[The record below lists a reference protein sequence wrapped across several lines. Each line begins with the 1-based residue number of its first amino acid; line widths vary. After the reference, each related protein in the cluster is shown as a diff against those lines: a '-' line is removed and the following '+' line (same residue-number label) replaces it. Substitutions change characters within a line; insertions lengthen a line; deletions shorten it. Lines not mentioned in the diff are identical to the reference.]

1 MEQEKIKVEEKETK
15 KEKKSKE
22 KELIDALN
30 LKVKELEDKNLRI
43 SAEMINSLRRK
54 DEDNARVMKY
64 ANESLIIDLL
74 TTIDNFERALNIE
87 TSNEDITNY
96 QKGMKMIYDS
106 LINTLSKYE
115 VSVIDALDKE
125 FDPTYHQAV
134 MTEKVEGK
142 NSGIV
147 IEVLQKGYIYKDKV
161 IRPAMVKVSE

>member
-1 MEQEKIKVEEKETK
+1 MEQEEIKETK
-15 KEKKSKE
+15 KEKKNKE
-22 KELIDALN
+22 KELIEALN

-115 VSVIDALDKE
+115 VSIIDALDKE

>member
-1 MEQEKIKVEEKETK
+1 MEQEEIKETK

-22 KELIDALN
+22 KELIEALN

-74 TTIDNFERALNIE
+74 TTIDNLERALNIE

>member
-1 MEQEKIKVEEKETK
+1 MEEEVKVEEQETK

-22 KELIDALN
+22 KELIEALN

-64 ANESLIIDLL
+64 ANESLIEDILNVV
-74 TTIDNFERALNIE
+74 DNFDRALNQN
-87 TSNEDITNY
+87 SNSEDVVNY
-96 QKGMKMIYDS
+96 QKGMKMIYDN
-106 LINTLSKYE
+106 LISILEKYE
-115 VSVIDALDKE
+115 VKEIEALDKE

-142 NSGIV
+142 ESNIV
-147 IEVLQKGYIYKDKV
+147 IEVLRKGYMYKDKV
-161 IRPAMVKVSE
+161 IRPVMVKVSE

>member
-1 MEQEKIKVEEKETK
+1 MEEEVKVEEKENK
-15 KEKKSKE
+15 KEKKNKE
-22 KELIDALN
+22 KELIEALN

-54 DEDNARVMKY
+54 DEDTARVMKY
-64 ANESLIIDLL
+64 ANESLIDDILNVV
-74 TTIDNFERALNIE
+74 DNFDRALNQN
-87 TSNEDITNY
+87 SSSEDVLNY
-96 QKGMKMIYDS
+96 QKGMQMIYDN
-106 LINTLSKYE
+106 LINILEKYE
-115 VSVIDALDKE
+115 VKEIEALDKE

>member
-1 MEQEKIKVEEKETK
+1 MEEEIKVEEKESK

-22 KELIDALN
+22 KELINALN

-64 ANESLIIDLL
+64 ANESLIMDLL
-74 TTIDNFERALNIE
+74 ITIDNFERALSI
-87 TSNEDITNY
+87 TSDNADIVNY

-106 LINTLSKYE
+106 LINTLNKYE
-115 VSVIDALDKE
+115 VKVINALDME